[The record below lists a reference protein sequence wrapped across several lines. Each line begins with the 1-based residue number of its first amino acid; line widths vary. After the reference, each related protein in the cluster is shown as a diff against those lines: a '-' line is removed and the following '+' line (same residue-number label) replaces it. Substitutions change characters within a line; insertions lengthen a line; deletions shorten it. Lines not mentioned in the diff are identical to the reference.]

1 MGCLGEFLPKNL
13 VCIGLQAGRS
23 PAGFWSR
30 LVRHAVDVTASGYLL
45 TPRTAAR
52 IGAVRLPSP
61 VVGAASSAVSAV
73 EGSAVG
79 YREQQ
84 RSKIAASQQIAILQ
98 QKNSSSA
105 AEKTCVVQ

>member
-1 MGCLGEFLPKNL
+1 M
-13 VCIGLQAGRS
+13 A
-23 PAGFWSR
+23 
-30 LVRHAVDVTASGYLL
+30 ASGYVLA
-45 TPRTAAR
+45 PRTATR

-61 VVGAASSAVSAV
+61 IVGAASSAVSAV
-73 EGSAVG
+73 EGSAVR

-105 AEKTCVVQ
+105 AEKKCVVQ